1 MRPLWLYLHFPHLQL
16 DTLLSQSLQQYP
28 DQAIV
33 ILDAP
38 NNSVLQLNL
47 QALDAGVRLNMGL
60 ATAAALKWD
69 LQVIPYQLEIE
80 QKKLAEVAE
89 WLYLATSDISFY
101 PPNGLLLRVHNMLN
115 LYGGLQAYWRALETQ
130 LATLK
135 LTYHYATGHSPFAAR
150 MLARAGK
157 NHISADDQQ
166 LKLQVGRCTL
176 AQTELDEKT
185 VHKLNRVGVHL
196 VQDLL
201 DIPLRDIAKR
211 FNIALVTYLGRL
223 TGEFQHPVEFFHP
236 VKKFSRY
243 LELLYDI
250 DNTQIL
256 QHPLKQ
262 LLMTLQQF
270 LKIRDQITNQ
280 IIITFHQRDQAPLS
294 IDVHSGQGEYL
305 YEKWLTL
312 VALQLENLQLAAPV
326 FAIGLSTGST
336 RIRNPDKL
344 DLFAGTKGTLSSL
357 QLVALLQAKLGQEAL
372 TSLTVG
378 DDFRPEVACIYG
390 KPLLEQAAS
399 TTLQG
404 LRPSFLLQTPQALT
418 EKVSLLHGPER
429 IYSGWWD
436 NQHIV
441 RDYFIARSCQG
452 CWYWVFKT
460 PEKKWYLHGVFS

>member
-1 MRPLWLYLHFPHLQL
+1 MTPLWLYLHFPHLQL
-16 DTLLSQSLQQYP
+16 DTLLSQSLQP
-28 DQAIV
+28 HPNLAIV
-33 ILDAP
+33 ILDAHK
-38 NNSVLQLNL
+38 NSVSQLNQ
-47 QALDAGVRLNMGL
+47 QAVDAGVRPNMGL
-60 ATAAALKWD
+60 ATAAALKSD
-69 LQVIPYQLEIE
+69 LQVIPYQVEIE
-80 QKKLAEVAE
+80 QEKLAEVAE
-89 WLYLATSDISFY
+89 WLYLVTSDISFY

-130 LATLK
+130 LAALK

-150 MLARAGK
+150 MLAKAGK
-157 NHISADDQQ
+157 NQITADNQR
-166 LKLQVGRCTL
+166 LKHQVGRCTL
-176 AQTELDEKT
+176 TQTELNEKT

-211 FNIALVTYLGRL
+211 FDIGLVTYLGRL
-223 TGEFQHPVEFFHP
+223 TGEFQHPLEFFHP
-236 VKKFSRY
+236 VKNFSRY

-250 DNTQIL
+250 DNMQIL

-262 LLMTLQQF
+262 LLITLQQF

-280 IIITFHQRDQAPLS
+280 IVITVYQRDQPPLP
-294 IDVHSGQGEYL
+294 IEVHSGQGEYL
-305 YEKWLTL
+305 FEKWLTL
-312 VALQLENLQLAAPV
+312 TSLQLENLQLAAPV
-326 FAIGLSTGST
+326 FAIGLTTGST

-372 TSLTVG
+372 TSLCVG

-390 KPLLEQAAS
+390 KPLLEQTTS

-436 NQHIV
+436 SQQIV
-441 RDYFIARSCQG
+441 RDYFIARSDQG
-452 CWYWVFKT
+452 RWYWVFKT
-460 PEKKWYLHGVFS
+460 PDKKWYLHGVFS